1 MKKLFAMLLACCA
14 CAPAWAHKG
23 SDAYLDLRQTGSA
36 TTAQLSVALKDL
48 DLLIPLDA
56 NADGQVTWAEVQAAT
71 PAALAQL
78 QAHAGLDGCT
88 LQWAFDGLETRSDGA
103 YLRAA
108 SPASCP
114 PGAALA
120 LRYTLFANAD
130 SNHRL
135 IVTGQLDG
143 HDLLATA
150 APQQTTPL
158 VLRQAAAPRS
168 IAQTVW
174 DYLQLG
180 MHHLLE
186 GYDHMAFLLA
196 LVLPLQLRLG
206 RCPHP
211 SPPPAGEGAMH
222 SLPPPTGE
230 GRGGGGRPPTG
241 PVSSPGANPW
251 WPLLRTITAFTIG
264 HSITLVLATLGFTS
278 ASPAWVE
285 PVIAASIGFT
295 ALLNIYPVPALRAER
310 LALVFGL
317 VHGYGFAGLL
327 IEAAAPAGLLPWALA
342 GFNLGVEAGQ
352 LSAVAAWVLLSQLV
366 VRQPWY
372 GRVVVR
378 GGSCLL
384 LGLAVYWVWER
395 VVSG

>member
-1 MKKLFAMLLACCA
+1 MKQLFAILLACCA
-14 CAPAWAHKG
+14 WAPAWAHKG
-23 SDAYLDLRQTGSA
+23 SDAYLDVRQQGSA
-36 TTAQLSVALKDL
+36 TSVQLSVALKDL
-48 DLLIPLDA
+48 DLLLPLDA
-56 NADGQVTWAEVQAAT
+56 NADGNLTWAEVQAAT

-78 QAHAGLDGCT
+78 QSHAGLDGCT
-88 LQWAFDGLETRSDGA
+88 LQWTFDGLETRSDGT

-108 SPASCP
+108 SPAACP

-135 IVTGQLDG
+135 IVTGWVDG

-158 VLRQAAAPRS
+158 VLRQAAAPRG
-168 IAQTVW
+168 IAPTVW
-174 DYLQLG
+174 EYLQLG

-186 GYDHMAFLLA
+186 GYDHLAFLLA

-206 RCPHP
+206 RTAAGTP
-211 SPPPAGEGAMH
+211 S
-222 SLPPPTGE
+222 
-230 GRGGGGRPPTG
+230 
-241 PVSSPGANPW
+241 PW
-251 WPLLRTITAFTIG
+251 WPLLRTVTAFTIG

-285 PVIAASIGFT
+285 PVIAASIGVT
-295 ALLNIYPVPALRAER
+295 ALLNLYPVPGLRPER

-327 IEAAAPAGLLPWALA
+327 VDAAAPAGLLPWALA

-352 LSAVAAWVLLSQLV
+352 LGAVAAWVLVSQLV

-372 GRVVVR
+372 GRRVVR
-378 GGSCLL
+378 GGSVLL
-384 LGLAVYWVWER
+384 LGLAVWWVWER
-395 VVSG
+395 VG